1 MIIIDFSLKLNGF
14 NARQFMRGVLSSTDF
29 RIRANC
35 QMASKKQFDT
45 NHYIQKV
52 SIKIYMNLYGM
63 LLYVSS
69 VCRKI

>member
-52 SIKIYMNLYGM
+52 SIKIYMNLCGTYIH
-63 LLYVSS
+63 LLYI
-69 VCRKI
+69 CM